1 LFRLAVIVA
10 EVDDET
16 PVVLTVNVAVVA
28 PAATVTEAGTVA
40 LVLLD
45 DRVTAAPPVPAALER
60 VTVPVEEFPPE
71 TDVGLTA
78 TEVTVGPLIVSV
90 AVLEAPPDRVPVIVT
105 VVFRL
110 TAVVFTV
117 NVAAV
122 WPAGTVT
129 EAGSVAEGLL
139 ELNVT
144 TVPPVGTMTA
154 T

>member
-1 LFRLAVIVA
+1 MIVA

-90 AVLEAPPDRVPVIVT
+90 AVLCCCDCSDTDEGFNWSVNWVGGAT
-105 VVFRL
+105 VMLVG
-110 TAVVFTV
+110 VE
-117 NVAAV
+117 
-122 WPAGTVT
+122 T
-129 EAGSVAEGLL
+129 EAV
-139 ELNVT
+139 
-144 TVPPVGTMTA
+144 
-154 T
+154 